1 MPHYF
6 NFNLS
11 IYHNMTLLI
20 QITYRILGSIELIL
34 SCILKYIILSRAS
47 SSSSFLSSSSAASS
61 SSSSTYN
68 RMSPLFMIFHI
79 ISISIVDQIV
89 IFITYYICLHLIP
102 SLHNIIYH
110 IQQYPRQEDIYIQL
124 YLLLIYPQLF
134 FKFFSIILQ
143 IFDKEMILLIIIG
156 IAIITLQYKAIR
168 YMIYIICNIN
178 NDHIQVYIIV
188 REFIVMFGCLL
199 SILARVYIRRIW
211 YTDDDIMRIGI
222 IL

>member
-6 NFNLS
+6 NFNMSL
-11 IYHNMTLLI
+11 YHNMTLLL

-47 SSSSFLSSSSAASS
+47 SSSSFISSSSAASS
-61 SSSSTYN
+61 SSSTTYN

-199 SILARVYIRRIW
+199 SILARVYMRRIW

>member
-1 MPHYF
+1 
-6 NFNLS
+6 
-11 IYHNMTLLI
+11 MTLLI

-47 SSSSFLSSSSAASS
+47 SSSSFLSSSSATSS
-61 SSSSTYN
+61 SSSTTYN

-199 SILARVYIRRIW
+199 SILARVYMRRIW
-211 YTDDDIMRIGI
+211 YTDDDIMRLGI

>member
-6 NFNLS
+6 NFNMSL
-11 IYHNMTLLI
+11 YHNMTLLL

-47 SSSSFLSSSSAASS
+47 SSSSFISSSSAASS
-61 SSSSTYN
+61 SSSTTYN

-79 ISISIVDQIV
+79 ISISIVDQII

-199 SILARVYIRRIW
+199 SILARVYMRRIW